1 VGIAALGICKWGRA
15 AIVITAMD
23 YFEQDE
29 SVPRAARQAF
39 KWLQE
44 EVYTLLET
52 IGPAKN
58 IWY

>member
-1 VGIAALGICKWGRA
+1 MATVGTCKWGRA
-15 AIVITAMD
+15 AIVIAAMD

-29 SVPRAARQAF
+29 SVPRAALQTC

-44 EVYTLLET
+44 EIHTLLET